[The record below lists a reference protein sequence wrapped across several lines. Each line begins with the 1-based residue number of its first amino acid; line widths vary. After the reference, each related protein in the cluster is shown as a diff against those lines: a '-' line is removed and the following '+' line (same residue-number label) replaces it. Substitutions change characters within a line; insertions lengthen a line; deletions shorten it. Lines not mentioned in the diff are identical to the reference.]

1 MIDLLLA
8 LMGLTVLVV
17 FVWVVKKLDD
27 RNQYIIAKEELATRL
42 AEREQWKK
50 RKEKVWKIKKV

>member
-27 RNQYIIAKEELATRL
+27 RNQYIMNKKELATQL
-42 AEREQWKK
+42 EEREQWKK
-50 RKEKVWKIKKV
+50 RKEKDDRLQI

>member
-27 RNQYIIAKEELATRL
+27 RNQYIMNKKELATQL
-42 AEREQWKK
+42 EELEQWKK
-50 RKEKVWKIKKV
+50 RKEKDDRL

>member
-27 RNQYIIAKEELATRL
+27 RNQYIMNKKELATQL
-42 AEREQWKK
+42 EEREQWKK
-50 RKEKVWKIKKV
+50 RKEKDDRL

>member
-27 RNQYIIAKEELATRL
+27 RNQYIMNKKELATQL
-42 AEREQWKK
+42 EERKQWKK
-50 RKEKVWKIKKV
+50 RKEKR

>member
-8 LMGLTVLVV
+8 LIGLTVLVV

-27 RNQYIIAKEELATRL
+27 RNQYIMNKKELATQL
-42 AEREQWKK
+42 EELEQWKK
-50 RKEKVWKIKKV
+50 RKEKDDRL

>member
-8 LMGLTVLVV
+8 LMGLTILVV

-27 RNQYIIAKEELATRL
+27 RNQYIMNKKELATQL
-42 AEREQWKK
+42 EEREQWKK
-50 RKEKVWKIKKV
+50 RKEKDDRL